1 MKDVNNHK
9 NNSVKIFALCIVSF
23 AMPYV
28 CNAAQQTEIV
38 PLITAASNELH
49 GERAPLIASVSA
61 RQHRETELERIQK
74 VHNKGRTQV
83 IVGFLALQALVVSQI
98 MYGNITDS
106 CSRGVSD
113 GITLGEAAALI
124 LLGYGM
130 KKWDSSQR
138 DLARQ
143 IRSESND
150 DAL

>member
-1 MKDVNNHK
+1 MNNCK
-9 NNSVKIFALCIVSF
+9 NNSVKIFALCIVNF

-61 RQHRETELERIQK
+61 RQHQATELEKIQK
-74 VHNKGRTQV
+74 VHDKGRTQA
-83 IVGFLALQALVVSQI
+83 IVGFLALQALTMSVI
-98 MYGNITDS
+98 MYNNIMDG

-113 GITLGEAAALI
+113 GITLGEVAALI

-130 KKWDSSQR
+130 RKWDVAHR
-138 DLARQ
+138 DLVRQ
-143 IRSESND
+143 IRSESDD